1 LGAVIGNRAIGHLMI
16 QINCNNC
23 KALLQIDDAFAGGVC
38 RCRYCGTIQTVPK
51 HLKQSANGDQASVS
65 ESVVKAGTAK
75 AKTLYKKKAGMRG
88 ESAVGSGSGLDELA
102 NIVASSSGLSSK
114 RLTRGASGGQP
125 EAAESSHP
133 VTGTASR
140 TGMDHRTLWIV
151 SGATG
156 LIVLL
161 LGVIIVMAVSDRSK
175 QSSVSNANAT
185 GGPTGTGTGNTAVA
199 DPGRSTG
206 TSASAVPTFLGQALD
221 FNSVSFVVDRSA
233 GTVEQGRLELL
244 KVAVHRTLEQFGE
257 GRRFQV
263 VFWDRDSSAWSF
275 PKTGMLNANKANLD
289 ALWAELQNVTGGGQT
304 RADKAFKKAA
314 DLNPDAIVLIP
325 VKPFLEDDFDTKML
339 RLRGTSKAKVLCF
352 SLGEPALEKELK
364 QLADKT
370 NGAFQPVSQTELKDA
385 GK

>member
-1 LGAVIGNRAIGHLMI
+1 MF

-51 HLKQSANGDQASVS
+51 HLKQSGNGDQASVS

-75 AKTLYKKKAGMRG
+75 AKTLYKKKPGMRG

-114 RLTRGASGGQP
+114 RLTRGGSAGQP
-125 EAAESSHP
+125 EAAEP
-133 VTGTASR
+133 NQPARASPSR
-140 TGMDHRTLWIV
+140 GGMDRRTLWIV

-161 LGVIIVMAVSDRSK
+161 LGVIIVMAVSDRSR
-175 QSSVSNANAT
+175 QSSAGNPNST
-185 GGPTGTGTGNTAVA
+185 GGSTGTGNTAINNQ
-199 DPGRSTG
+199 GGSTG
-206 TSASAVPTFLGQALD
+206 SSVSAVPTFLGQALD

-244 KVAVHRTLEQFGE
+244 KVAVHRALEQFGE
-257 GRRFQV
+257 SRRFQV

-275 PKTGMLNANKANLD
+275 PKTGMLPATKANLD
-289 ALWAELQNVTGGGQT
+289 ALWAEMQNVTGGGQT
-304 RADKAFKKAA
+304 KADKAFKKAA

-325 VKPFLEDDFDTKML
+325 VKPFLEDDFDTRML
-339 RLRGTSKAKVLCF
+339 KLRGTSKAKVICY
-352 SLGEPALEKELK
+352 SLGEPESEKELK
-364 QLADKT
+364 QLAEKT